1 MMRNEKV
8 VYTCD
13 DCGCE
18 VKDGF
23 IMTGG
28 ICSSLKSDEMS
39 AIIDLSGGN
48 EGHYCKPCFKAKLGL
63 KERARKETTVD
74 E

>member
-1 MMRNEKV
+1 MRNEKV

-23 IMTGG
+23 VMVGG
-28 ICSSLKSDEMS
+28 ICSLKNDVTEK
-39 AIIDLSGGN
+39 IIDLTGSD

-63 KERARKETTVD
+63 KERARKATDID